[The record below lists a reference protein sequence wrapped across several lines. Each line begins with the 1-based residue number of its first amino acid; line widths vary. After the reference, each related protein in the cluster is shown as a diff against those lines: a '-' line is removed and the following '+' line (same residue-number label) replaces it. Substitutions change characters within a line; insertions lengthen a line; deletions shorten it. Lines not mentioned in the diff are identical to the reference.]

1 MCGRTR
7 GNSALGL
14 RLGYPSLPTVAR
26 PSRCSAV
33 TCSFEIAAGRLM
45 KPNGLTGAIASSLP
59 LVGKIASKVVE
70 GGANALF
77 ARFLGKRAIR
87 EFQPVA
93 Y

>member
-1 MCGRTR
+1 
-7 GNSALGL
+7 
-14 RLGYPSLPTVAR
+14 
-26 PSRCSAV
+26 
-33 TCSFEIAAGRLM
+33 M